1 MVFSGQDG
9 LAKALTE
16 SAEAVVY
23 VLNAT
28 DLVQESMVRVETWP
42 PATVHLGQAMMA
54 AALLQALSEGK
65 ENETVSLQWMT
76 DGPFGH
82 LYAEARN
89 FGELRGT
96 IQNPRPNVADY
107 ETKLGEG
114 VLQVRRAKHVS
125 TTGLVP
131 SVGDV
136 SLDVVEYLERSEQR
150 ACGINLSVKIE
161 WEDSAQTKFRV
172 AHALGYLVH
181 VLPQS
186 DGKRAEEALLRW
198 DRQMRSLGSI
208 SRWTLRSDQIL
219 ADMLRL
225 ISLEESPNIVLQQR
239 VRFSCHC
246 NAERA
251 TRALTMLDAHEGTG
265 TDAAEVKCEYCGKT
279 YQIAR
284 K

>member
-114 VLQVRRAKHVS
+114 VLQVRRARHVS